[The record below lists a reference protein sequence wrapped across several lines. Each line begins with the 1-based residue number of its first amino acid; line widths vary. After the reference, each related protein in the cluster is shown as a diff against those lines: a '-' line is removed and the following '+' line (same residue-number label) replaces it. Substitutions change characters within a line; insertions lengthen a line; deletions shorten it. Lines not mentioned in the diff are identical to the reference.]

1 MPLKKI
7 DLWELPQPRLTNTIT
22 ADVERNFYSRCPSNK
37 RPAFIHLLSSDVPL
51 SDSELGKTESISEGK
66 GDKPGD
72 VEPSKTEET
81 TKKYDES
88 LFKALHHTFFK
99 RIWVSGF
106 LLVISGKRKKKLY
119 FGMYWFFVTFAYTTD
134 TLRTTTPLLNQVILT
149 WLADSYVY
157 FRLSDTERTAI
168 PKPRGI
174 GYGIGLAFALF
185 AMQG

>member
-106 LLVISGKRKKKLY
+106 LLVISGKRKKKTIFRNVLV
-119 FGMYWFFVTFAYTTD
+119 FCNVCIHDRHSQNHHSFIKPGHSHLARRLVCLFSPVGHRTNGD
-134 TLRTTTPLLNQVILT
+134 T
-149 WLADSYVY
+149 
-157 FRLSDTERTAI
+157 
-168 PKPRGI
+168 
-174 GYGIGLAFALF
+174 
-185 AMQG
+185 